1 MKNKIVKPN
10 YDNSTVNMMSS
21 ILNKYNAKSDYN
33 SIKALDEII
42 NDADNV
48 VLFILDGL
56 GNNILNKVS
65 LNGYFN
71 KNKLCEITSVFPST
85 TVAAINTVSTGLTP
99 VEHGW
104 LGWTL
109 YFSEVGRT
117 IEVFRNKYVGHKE
130 EVTLNYYDI
139 LDYENIFTKIKKN
152 NLKCNYFR
160 PDSIPTNMKDSDN
173 FTYKSFKKGLKSLN
187 NVLNNNLINDK
198 SFTYFYYDDPDKTLH
213 IKGTK
218 SFIVKY
224 KIRKI
229 EKLIKKSFLK
239 VKSNTVYIISADHGL
254 TDIDGYIY
262 LRDDKDIYKML
273 KHRISIESRASAVF
287 VKDKYKQ
294 EFKEVFLKKYG
305 DIFDVYSKEEVLKD
319 NILGYG
325 IPHNKVDSFL
335 GDYLVVSKD
344 KWCLHFSTEHKKLF
358 KASHAGMT
366 EDEMIVP
373 LIVLKK

>member
-229 EKLIKKSFLK
+229 EKLIKKSFSPLTN
-239 VKSNTVYIISADHGL
+239 VKLSAII
-254 TDIDGYIY
+254 I
-262 LRDDKDIYKML
+262 
-273 KHRISIESRASAVF
+273 
-287 VKDKYKQ
+287 
-294 EFKEVFLKKYG
+294 
-305 DIFDVYSKEEVLKD
+305 
-319 NILGYG
+319 
-325 IPHNKVDSFL
+325 
-335 GDYLVVSKD
+335 
-344 KWCLHFSTEHKKLF
+344 
-358 KASHAGMT
+358 
-366 EDEMIVP
+366 
-373 LIVLKK
+373 